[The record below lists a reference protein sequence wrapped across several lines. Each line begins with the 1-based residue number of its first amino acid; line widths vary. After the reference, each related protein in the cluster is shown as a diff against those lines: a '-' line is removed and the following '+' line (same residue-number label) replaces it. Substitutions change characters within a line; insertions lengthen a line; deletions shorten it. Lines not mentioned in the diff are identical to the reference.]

1 MKSRALCI
9 EAARGLSV
17 KDREAPEPA
26 AGQVRVR
33 LQGCGVCASNLP
45 VWEGRPWFKYPMEL
59 GSPGH
64 EGWGVIDALGENVRD
79 FAVGERV
86 AMLSTHAYAQHDIA
100 ATRELVRIPAEWGDE
115 PFPGEPLACAMNILR
130 RSQIR
135 AGQTVAIVGIGF
147 LGAVLT
153 RLCVRAGANVVALS
167 RRRFALETA
176 EKFGASRLVSLA
188 ETRAVGQLSGVC
200 ERVIEC
206 VGSQQALD
214 VASDLAATGGRLV
227 IAGYHQD
234 GDRRVDLQKWNWRGL
249 DVVNA
254 HERDPAAYC
263 RGMQEALVLG
273 LSGELD
279 ISAFFTH
286 QFPLSE
292 AATAFETLALRPDGF
307 LKALLLCH

>member
-1 MKSRALCI
+1 MRSRALCI
-9 EAARGLSV
+9 ETARWASI

-26 AGQVRVR
+26 AGQVRVK

-59 GSPGH
+59 GAPGH
-64 EGWGVIDALGENVRD
+64 EGWGVIDKLGENVQD
-79 FAVGERV
+79 FAAGERV
-86 AMLSTHAYAQHDIA
+86 AMLSTHAYAEHDIA
-100 ATRELVRIPAEWGDE
+100 ATHELVRIPTEWGDQ
-115 PFPGEPLACAMNILR
+115 PFPGEPLACAINIFR
-130 RSQIR
+130 RSEVQ

-167 RRRFALETA
+167 RRQFALETA

-188 ETRAVGQLSGVC
+188 NARELSDLSEGC

-206 VGSQQALD
+206 VVSQQSLD
-214 VASDLAATGGRLV
+214 DASDLAATGGRLV

-254 HERDPAAYC
+254 HERDPAAYR
-263 RGMQEALVLG
+263 RGMQGALDLG
-273 LSGELD
+273 QSGELD
-279 ISAFFTH
+279 LYAFFTH
-286 QFPLSE
+286 QFTLAD
-292 AATAFETLALRPDGF
+292 AAAAFEAMALRPDGF
-307 LKALLLCH
+307 LKAVLLCH